1 MTSEIAKNIGIRK
14 ALQSATIGMFIAFL
28 FMILLSGG
36 NLQWMAEW
44 NYWINI
50 IIGIGIFYGLAYFF
64 GKNAGHE
71 ILIQKK
77 SSGKVGAKYG
87 FLTLIITAFLVGWTG
102 FMQEGMEPYDTFWD
116 SFEDYIMKPFFWI
129 TIVGLLPAILVGV
142 LFGKWIKK
150 SIKKTF

>member
-1 MTSEIAKNIGIRK
+1 MKSEIAKNIGIRK

-36 NLQWMAEW
+36 NIQWMTEW

-64 GKNAGHE
+64 GKNAGYE

-77 SSGKVGAKYG
+77 SSGGVGAKYG

-150 SIKKTF
+150 SI